1 MAHLYI
7 IYNVIFYDDKLR
19 LNEFNKKKWL
29 ICILYILY
37 EDDIKLFITET
48 TFINFFIKNI

>member
-7 IYNVIFYDDKLR
+7 IYNAIVNDDKLR